1 MRCKTNSI
9 AILHTRLSTGNLDM
23 LVIHTSVKSS
33 LISLSGKLTFMFV
46 EVQSSCVCI
55 SDTVYVFAELKNISL
70 GS

>member
-1 MRCKTNSI
+1 
-9 AILHTRLSTGNLDM
+9 M